1 MSAMTLNYLPD
12 TAVSVE
18 TSGFSGVEVR
28 SSSFP
33 GFAETRMPVMIKF
46 SRMLGAW
53 VAEFRQNNI
62 IIKEGRGAQNSDR
75 LTITFSN
82 ETDIMIKTAANPGE
96 QVKKVKKAIS
106 VVIYGKNTCKIEVNT
121 RESNSNR
128 ASPLPANDEVST
140 PQRNVGS
147 GLVGSVQRFLGNSNG
162 GSTSP
167 LPANNEVRSPLPA
180 NNEVRSPLGPIEQS
194 TAPHQRTGGSSEAQD
209 KEIARLREE
218 LRKRDEEIAALK
230 KTIDD
235 GLEELVKAKGA
246 QLMSLNTK
254 QLAAIEKIKE
264 NNIAI
269 ENAEKSLAE
278 TQKRADR
285 IQSDLDAKNAQLAEL
300 GAKAE
305 VMSLD
310 CDKAMRSINE
320 IRSHARLDRETAD
333 LLEDGVVLKY
343 GTVTDSIT
351 GLDEELDKVDERIAL
366 IIKLQT
372 SYNTELQNSIDTGSG
387 ELSNT
392 QESGGQ

>member
-140 PQRNVGS
+140 PQRNGIS
-147 GLVGSVQRFLGNSNG
+147 GLADSVQRFLGNSNG

-194 TAPHQRTGGSSEAQD
+194 TAPQQRTGGSSEAQD

-254 QLAAIEKIKE
+254 QLAAIETIKE

>member
-194 TAPHQRTGGSSEAQD
+194 TAPHQRTGDSSEAQD

>member
-194 TAPHQRTGGSSEAQD
+194 TAPHQRTGDSSEAQD

-254 QLAAIEKIKE
+254 QLAAIETIKE